1 MSAIEIK
8 YTSTPGLTK
17 GNTIAINDLDS
28 EINFIITPES
38 DEYNI
43 KENITVCSLRTFLS
57 KYLPS

>member
-43 KENITVCSLRTFLS
+43 KENITVCS
-57 KYLPS
+57 